1 MALIR
6 LKETE
11 LKNLIKESINEV
23 VAGWPMHFRNIYDD
37 IGDGYLINEGLI
49 KTYPLTFVEKYFKG
63 RYLWDILRKD
73 FIEDEYKI
81 FLTIDK
87 NSTKEE
93 EIEKVLNNFGYYL
106 AYKTKDDKYNT
117 VFQFE
122 PKFQNTFTVK
132 DLLENDIKY
141 FLHVSPFYNREKILK
156 NGLTPVSKNNEFDYP
171 SRVYLFIDGTPK
183 HIIQSMVNKLSRQ
196 NNNPKNNG
204 NYTLYRIDF
213 NGLENIKFNTDFNA
227 EYAVFTSENI
237 PPSNIQE
244 IGQIR
249 AGKDLFKY

>member
-11 LKNLIKESINEV
+11 LKNLIKEGINEV

-122 PKFQNTFTVK
+122 PKFQNTFTGK
-132 DLLENDIKY
+132 EMMENEIN
-141 FLHVSPFYNREKILK
+141 FLLHVSPSYNKEKILK
-156 NGLTPVSKNNEFDYP
+156 SGLCPKSKNNEFAYP
-171 SRVYLFIDGTPK
+171 GRIYCFIQGVSK
-183 HIIQSMVNKLSRQ
+183 QYIQIMINKLSAA
-196 NNNPKNNG
+196 NKKHDEKYSLFKIN
-204 NYTLYRIDF
+204 L
-213 NGLENIKFNTDFNA
+213 NGLEDIKFNIDFNA
-227 EYAVFTSENI
+227 EYAVFTEENI
-237 PPSNIQE
+237 PPSNIKE
-244 IGQIR
+244 IGSFIS
-249 AGKDLFKY
+249 KKPLFGL